1 MALEESSDAEKDVVE
16 EIGGL
21 SFVLD
26 KSEMEPIG
34 AVNIQYQVG
43 PNGEGFIIT
52 PERQVAGA
60 CGSCSG
66 SCEG

>member
-1 MALEESSDAEKDVVE
+1 MALEESSDAEKDIVE

-21 SFVLD
+21 TFVLD

-34 AVNIQYQVG
+34 PVNIQYEVG
-43 PNGEGFIIT
+43 PSGEGFIIK
-52 PERQVAGA
+52 PERQPEGA

-66 SCEG
+66 SCG